1 MMPILIKNGYKNGF
15 QQIRRVMSLKKKQ
28 YSYIWTQSETA
39 CFRHTHQVK
48 ISKMNTEVHEI
59 EYYLE

>member
-1 MMPILIKNGYKNGF
+1 
-15 QQIRRVMSLKKKQ
+15 MSLTKKQ
-28 YSYIWTQSETA
+28 YSCIRTQSETA
-39 CFRHTHQVK
+39 CFRHTNQLK

>member
-1 MMPILIKNGYKNGF
+1 
-15 QQIRRVMSLKKKQ
+15 MSLKKKKQ
-28 YSYIWTQSETA
+28 YSCIRTQSETA